1 MLARCTWVG
10 ASTTN
15 RRMFAYAVGLNG
27 TELLGKFGTTQADIE
42 CVCNRLQSQ
51 ACRIRLL
58 P

>member
-1 MLARCTWVG
+1 ML
-10 ASTTN
+10 
-15 RRMFAYAVGLNG
+15 AYAVGLDE